1 MFYPCPES
9 VVLFLD
15 LWLIYLKTS
24 LPFEILQGLR
34 QELVF
39 INNLTETRP
48 SVKNYLASK
57 HICERWKFRLI
68 EVEKSKPKKKGG
80 GTIVEFELLNCFKQ
94 TNKKTLWAL
103 ASLACIFFS
112 NCRCDV
118 TISFKLLPPWLSYFE
133 QWTKMNHL
141 FLKVFL
147 PGHLTTEIGNA
158 AKRASKP
165 EFWFSQKFSYFPLAV
180 EGDRLNYNALFFS
193 VWFETD

>member
-1 MFYPCPES
+1 M
-9 VVLFLD
+9 VLFLD

-24 LPFEILQGLR
+24 LPFGIAQGLV

-68 EVEKSKPKKKGG
+68 EVEKSKPKKGG
-80 GTIVEFELLNCFKQ
+80 GEALLSLSFWTVSNKQ
-94 TNKKTLWAL
+94 TTKKTLWAL

-112 NCRCDV
+112 SCRCHV

-133 QWTKMNHL
+133 LWTKMNHL

-147 PGHLTTEIGNA
+147 PGHLTTEIGNG

-165 EFWFSQKFSYFPLAV
+165 EFWFSHQNFSYFPLAV